1 MPRMRLL
8 IAFYL
13 LAISADAQSIATNSP
28 TPLSTRVVD
37 YSIDAHV
44 DPAHHTLDATETLTY
59 HNLTGQPLTSFPF
72 HLYLNAFQPQSTFTT
87 ETHFSGGPRD
97 PENEDTYP
105 ARKLGSITLTRLEV
119 STNDPLSG
127 PGLNQQDGGCARCDM
142 LSSLH
147 FAAPDDNNASDH
159 TVAVLTLPQ
168 PVAPGASI
176 TFNLTFHDVFPE
188 SVARNGYKRDFLMG
202 GQWYPKLGV
211 YWHGAWNCHQYH
223 ADTEFFSDF
232 ATFNVRLT
240 LPTNYTVGASGV
252 PTDSVL
258 NANGTRSLSFY
269 GEDIHDF
276 AFAASPHFNVL
287 TSTYLSSLGPVQV
300 RVLTLAAHPAAG
312 PRYRDILL
320 ASLQQFEQRY
330 GPYPY
335 KILTLIDPEPGS
347 EIGGMEYPTL
357 VTGDASLF
365 DPTNIQEETAEHEF
379 GHQYWYG
386 MVATNEFE
394 DAWLDEGINCYT
406 EAEVLAAILGP
417 RTSLFSRP
425 WGNFSDRSNLRLE
438 YLPVTTWDPVT
449 RHAWQFHDSNSY
461 AGITYGKSA
470 ALLETLESLIGRDT
484 MAEVMRTYFQRYKF
498 QHPATEDLLHTIEE
512 VAIARGR
519 ATGNFIAFPPQ
530 VLPAI
535 SNRSP
540 EAAALRD
547 SVYAR
552 LAQGPRGA
560 YVNSSLQPFFE
571 QAVYGTAILDYA
583 VTSIDFAPV
592 KWWLPDGDP
601 AQTGALRSSVTVHR
615 IGDFILPVEVEV
627 RFSDGTRVLEH
638 WIPGASGAGAT
649 SGENTRWHTFNY
661 TGTAHP
667 ISAEIDPSHT
677 MPLDVDQFNNSRT
690 VAANRTPATKLGVL
704 WMSML
709 QSAGQFASWLV

>member
-1 MPRMRLL
+1 MPRMHL
-8 IAFYL
+8 L
-13 LAISADAQSIATNSP
+13 LALCFAATAADAQSIATNSP
-28 TPLSTRVVD
+28 TPLSTRVVA
-37 YSIDAHV
+37 YTIDAHV
-44 DPAHHTLDATETLTY
+44 DPSRHTLDATETLVY
-59 HNLTGQPLTSFPF
+59 HNLTGQPLTTFPF

-97 PENEDTYP
+97 QEDEDTYP

-119 STNDPLSG
+119 STNNPLRG
-127 PGLNQQDGGCARCDM
+127 PGVNQQDGGCVRCNM

-147 FAAPDDNNASDH
+147 FAAPDDNNANDR
-159 TVAVLTLPQ
+159 TVAVLTLPE
-168 PVAPGASI
+168 PVAPGASV
-176 TFNLTFHDVFPE
+176 TFNLTFHDIFPE

-211 YWHGAWNCHQYH
+211 YWHGSWNCHQYH

-252 PTDSVL
+252 PTASIL
-258 NANGTRSLSFY
+258 NTDGTRTLAFY

-312 PRYRDILL
+312 PRYRNILL
-320 ASLQQFEQRY
+320 ASLRQFEQRY

-357 VTGDASLF
+357 VTGDASLL
-365 DPTNIQEETAEHEF
+365 DPTNLLEETAEHEF

-394 DAWLDEGINCYT
+394 DAWLDEGINSYT
-406 EAEVLAAILGP
+406 EAEVLAAILGT
-417 RTSLFSRP
+417 RTDFFGRR
-425 WGNFSDRSNLRLE
+425 WANFSDASNLRLE
-438 YLPVTTWDPVT
+438 YLAVPAWDPVT
-449 RHAWQFHDSNSY
+449 RHAWQFHNSNSY
-461 AGITYGKSA
+461 GGITYGKSA
-470 ALLETLESLIGRDT
+470 VVLESLESLIGRDT
-484 MAEVMRTYFQRYKF
+484 MAEAMRTYFQRYKF
-498 QHPATEDLLHTIEE
+498 QHPTTEDFLRTIEE
-512 VAIARGR
+512 VAIAHGR
-519 ATGNFIAFPPQ
+519 ATGTFVPFPAQ

-535 SNRSP
+535 SDRSP

-547 SVYAR
+547 AVYAQ
-552 LAQGPRGA
+552 LAQAQAAEPRGT
-560 YVNSSLQPFFE
+560 YVNSSLRPFFE

-583 VTSIDFAPV
+583 VSSIDYSPS
-592 KWWLPDGDP
+592 KWWLASDDP
-601 AQTGALRSSVTVHR
+601 AQTAALRSSVTIHR
-615 IGDFILPVEVEV
+615 IGDFVMPVEVEV

-638 WIPGASGAGAT
+638 WAPTGT
-649 SGENTRWHTFNY
+649 MGENTRWHTFNY

-667 ISAEIDPSHT
+667 VSAELDPGHSV
-677 MPLDVDQFNNSRT
+677 PLDVDQFNNSRT

-704 WMSML
+704 WMSTL
-709 QSAGQFASWLV
+709 QSAGQFASWLI